1 MDGSSDSDEEFIHKY
16 RQMRIPSMYGDGS
29 YLATVRRFM
38 NRNVEQKK
46 DAGTYETSLL
56 IVISVQ

>member
-16 RQMRIPSMYGDGS
+16 RQMQIPSMYGDS

-38 NRNVEQKK
+38 NRNIDEKK
-46 DAGTYETSLL
+46 ETDKSGM
-56 IVISVQ
+56 